1 MTPSQQSAAGRGM
14 VEGLARRLRQNPRD
28 ADGWI
33 MLMRSRIVLGEPQL
47 AAEALRTGLAA
58 FQNDAATQA
67 RLRQAAQAL
76 AIPGA

>member
-1 MTPSQQSAAGRGM
+1 
-14 VEGLARRLRQNPRD
+14 
-28 ADGWI
+28 
-33 MLMRSRIVLGEPQL
+33 VLGEPQL